1 VGANP
6 LEIDEVNDLIHA
18 VDEYL
23 DSLRRARDLL
33 DEVKDAAAC
42 RELDAQIRDLTDQQ
56 RMLSK
61 RWRELTEGF
70 QSNE

>member
-1 VGANP
+1 VGFNP

-18 VDEYL
+18 VDEQL
-23 DSLRRARDLL
+23 DSLRLARDLL
-33 DEVKDAAAC
+33 DEVNDAAAC
-42 RELDAQIRDLTDQQ
+42 RELDAQIRDLKDQQ

-70 QSNE
+70 RSKE

>member
-1 VGANP
+1 

-18 VDEYL
+18 VDEHL

-42 RELDAQIRDLTDQQ
+42 RELDAQIRDLKDQQ

-70 QSNE
+70 QSKE

>member
-1 VGANP
+1 MGSNP
-6 LEIDEVNDLIHA
+6 LEIDEVNDLIRA
-18 VDEYL
+18 VDEHL
-23 DSLRRARDLL
+23 DSLRLARDLL

-42 RELDAQIRDLTDQQ
+42 RELDAQIRDLRDQQ

-70 QSNE
+70 QSKE

>member
-1 VGANP
+1 
-6 LEIDEVNDLIHA
+6 LEIDEVNELIHA
-18 VDEYL
+18 VDEHL

-42 RELDAQIRDLTDQQ
+42 RDLDAQIRDLQDQQ

-70 QSNE
+70 QSKE

>member
-1 VGANP
+1 MGANP

-18 VDEYL
+18 VDEHL

-42 RELDAQIRDLTDQQ
+42 RELDAQIRDLSDQQ

-70 QSNE
+70 ESKE

>member
-1 VGANP
+1 MGANP

-23 DSLRRARDLL
+23 DSLKQARDLL

-42 RELDAQIRDLTDQQ
+42 RELDAQIREIG
-56 RMLSK
+56 RAHV
-61 RWRELTEGF
+61 
-70 QSNE
+70 

>member
-1 VGANP
+1 VGTNP
-6 LEIDEVNDLIHA
+6 LEIDEVNELIHA
-18 VDEYL
+18 VDEHL
-23 DSLRRARDLL
+23 DSRRRARDLL

-42 RELDAQIRDLTDQQ
+42 RDLDAQIRDLQDQQ

-70 QSNE
+70 QSKE